1 MICSKCGEA
10 HSLEEAELTFLRP
23 EEVVKLSAE
32 DRARQVAESSDL
44 CIIEGKRFFIRALLP
59 LLVKPQEYPYYIGLW
74 VEVSQANFERVYQL
88 WDSEDQICEP
98 PFSAQIANEIP
109 GMDGSLGLRAELRLT
124 GPATR
129 PKIFLQV
136 SQHQLYFEQTH
147 GIDAHRAYE
156 YSTLFVQSTF
166 SK

>member
-1 MICSKCGEA
+1 MLDSIYPHQGA
-10 HSLEEAELTFLRP
+10 PLA
-23 EEVVKLSAE
+23 EVVKLSAE

-88 WDSEDQICEP
+88 WDSEDQIYEP

-109 GMDGSLGLRAELRLT
+109 GMDGSLVMTQR
-124 GPATR
+124 
-129 PKIFLQV
+129 FLLN
-136 SQHQLYFEQTH
+136 SS
-147 GIDAHRAYE
+147 R
-156 YSTLFVQSTF
+156 
-166 SK
+166 